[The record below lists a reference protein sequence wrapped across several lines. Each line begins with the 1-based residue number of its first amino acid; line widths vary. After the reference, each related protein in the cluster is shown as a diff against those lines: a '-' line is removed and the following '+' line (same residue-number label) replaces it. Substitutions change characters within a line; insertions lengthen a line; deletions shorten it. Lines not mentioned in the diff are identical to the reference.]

1 MAASTHHGDYR
12 LLLAV
17 LKGARQ
23 DAQITQIDLAARL
36 GTTQTFIS
44 KVERGERRLDV
55 VELIEVLEE
64 LGVSPQSWL
73 KDFLARRAIEHR
85 HHKTPRKIS
94 S

>member
-1 MAASTHHGDYR
+1 MAASTHHDDYR

-17 LKGARQ
+17 LKKARLTGEV
-23 DAQITQIDLAARL
+23 TQIDLAARL

-64 LGVSPQSWL
+64 LGVSPQAWI
-73 KDFLARRAIEHR
+73 KDFLAQRAAKHR
-85 HHKTPRKIS
+85 QHRPSRKIS

>member
-73 KDFLARRAIEHR
+73 KDFLSRRSAEHR
-85 HHKTPRKIS
+85 SHKSPRKIS